1 MEVSG
6 VELRGMSAIVTGS
19 GRGIGRAIALRLARE
34 GVKVV
39 VNAKKGYEDVI
50 ETINMIKSV
59 GGEAIPVLA
68 DVSTREGCRELVRKA
83 MESFGRLDI
92 LVNNAGLGLYASF
105 LEQSDAMIEKVL
117 STSLKSVIY
126 CSQEAAKVMTEGSII
141 NIASIAG
148 IEPLY
153 GLSIYSA
160 AKAGVIGITKALAI
174 ELAPRIR
181 VNAIAPGIVK
191 TKMGESLLKVLK
203 LTEEEYLEKYTLLKR
218 FVEPDEIADTVIF
231 LIKTPSITGQTIVID
246 AGLSLITFRSQSI
259 Q

>member
-1 MEVSG
+1 

-39 VNAKKGYEDVI
+39 VNAKKGYEDII

-203 LTEEEYLEKYTLLKR
+203 LTEEEYLEKYTLLKK
-218 FVEPDEIADTVIF
+218 FIEPNEIADAVIF

-246 AGLSLITFRSQSI
+246 AGLSLITFRSSM
-259 Q
+259 

>member
-117 STSLKSVIY
+117 STSLRSVIY

-141 NIASIAG
+141 NVASIAG

-203 LTEEEYLEKYTLLKR
+203 LTEEEYLEKYTLLKK
-218 FVEPDEIADTVIF
+218 FIEPNEIADAVIF

-246 AGLSLITFRSQSI
+246 AGLSLITFRFSM
-259 Q
+259 

>member
-1 MEVSG
+1 ME
-6 VELRGMSAIVTGS
+6 LKGMSAIVTGS
-19 GRGIGRAIALRLARE
+19 GRGIGRAIVLRLARE

-68 DVSTREGCRELVRKA
+68 DVSTREGCRELARKA

-203 LTEEEYLEKYTLLKR
+203 LTEEEYLEKYTLLKK
-218 FVEPDEIADTVIF
+218 FIEPNEIADAVIF
-231 LIKTPSITGQTIVID
+231 LIKTPSIIGQTIVID
-246 AGLSLITFRSQSI
+246 AGLSLITFRFSM
-259 Q
+259 

>member
-1 MEVSG
+1 MVYPYI
-6 VELRGMSAIVTGS
+6 VLRGMSAIVTGS

-117 STSLKSVIY
+117 STSLRSVIY

-203 LTEEEYLEKYTLLKR
+203 LTEEEYLQKYTLLKK
-218 FVEPDEIADTVIF
+218 FIEPNEIADAVIF

-246 AGLSLITFRSQSI
+246 AGLSLITFRFSM
-259 Q
+259 

>member
-1 MEVSG
+1 ME
-6 VELRGMSAIVTGS
+6 LKGMSAIVTGS

-68 DVSTREGCRELVRKA
+68 DVSTREGCKELVRKA

-92 LVNNAGLGLYASF
+92 LVNNAGLGLYAPF

-218 FVEPDEIADTVIF
+218 FIEPNEIADAVIF

-246 AGLSLITFRSQSI
+246 AGLSLITFRFSM
-259 Q
+259 

>member
-1 MEVSG
+1 
-6 VELRGMSAIVTGS
+6 VELKGMSAIVTGS

-68 DVSTREGCRELVRKA
+68 DVSTREGCRELARKA
-83 MESFGRLDI
+83 MESFGRLNI

-218 FVEPDEIADTVIF
+218 FIEPNEIADAVIF
-231 LIKTPSITGQTIVID
+231 LIKIPSITGQTIVID
-246 AGLSLITFRSQSI
+246 AGLSLITFRFSM
-259 Q
+259 

>member
-6 VELRGMSAIVTGS
+6 VELKGMSAIVTGS

-68 DVSTREGCRELVRKA
+68 DVSTREGCKELARKA

-218 FVEPDEIADTVIF
+218 FIEPNEIADAVIF

-246 AGLSLITFRSQSI
+246 AGLSLITFRFSM
-259 Q
+259 

>member
-1 MEVSG
+1 
-6 VELRGMSAIVTGS
+6 VELKGMSAIVTGS

-68 DVSTREGCRELVRKA
+68 DVSTREGCRELARKA
-83 MESFGRLDI
+83 MESFGRLNI

-181 VNAIAPGIVK
+181 VNTIAPGIVK

-218 FVEPDEIADTVIF
+218 FIEPNEIADAVIF

-246 AGLSLITFRSQSI
+246 AGLSLITFRFSM
-259 Q
+259 

>member
-1 MEVSG
+1 

-203 LTEEEYLEKYTLLKR
+203 LTEEEYLEKYTLLKK
-218 FVEPDEIADTVIF
+218 FIEPNEIADAVIF

-246 AGLSLITFRSQSI
+246 AGLSLITFRFFM
-259 Q
+259 

>member
-1 MEVSG
+1 
-6 VELRGMSAIVTGS
+6 VELKGMSAIVTGS

-68 DVSTREGCRELVRKA
+68 DVSTREGCRELARKA
-83 MESFGRLDI
+83 MESFGRLNI
-92 LVNNAGLGLYASF
+92 LVNNAGLGLYAPF

-218 FVEPDEIADTVIF
+218 FIEPNEIADAVIF

-246 AGLSLITFRSQSI
+246 AGLSLITFRFSM
-259 Q
+259 

>member
-83 MESFGRLDI
+83 MESLGRLDI

-203 LTEEEYLEKYTLLKR
+203 LTEEEYLEKYTLLKK
-218 FVEPDEIADTVIF
+218 FIEPNEIADAVIF

-246 AGLSLITFRSQSI
+246 AGLSLITFRFSM
-259 Q
+259 

>member
-68 DVSTREGCRELVRKA
+68 DVSTREGCRELARKA

-203 LTEEEYLEKYTLLKR
+203 LTEEEYLEKYTLLKK
-218 FVEPDEIADTVIF
+218 FIEPNEIADAVIF

-246 AGLSLITFRSQSI
+246 AGLSLITFRFSM
-259 Q
+259 

>member
-83 MESFGRLDI
+83 MESLGRLDI

-203 LTEEEYLEKYTLLKR
+203 LTEEEYLQKYTLLKK
-218 FVEPDEIADTVIF
+218 FIEPNEIADAVIF

-246 AGLSLITFRSQSI
+246 AGLSLITFRFSM
-259 Q
+259 

>member
-1 MEVSG
+1 ME
-6 VELRGMSAIVTGS
+6 LKGMSAIVTGS

-68 DVSTREGCRELVRKA
+68 DVSTREGCRELARKA
-83 MESFGRLDI
+83 MESFGRLNI
-92 LVNNAGLGLYASF
+92 LVNNAGLGLYAPF

-218 FVEPDEIADTVIF
+218 FIEPNEIADAVIF

-246 AGLSLITFRSQSI
+246 AGLSLITFRFSM
-259 Q
+259 

>member
-1 MEVSG
+1 ME
-6 VELRGMSAIVTGS
+6 LKGMSAIVTGS

-68 DVSTREGCRELVRKA
+68 DVSTREGCRELARKA
-83 MESFGRLDI
+83 MESFGRLNI
-92 LVNNAGLGLYASF
+92 LVNNAGLGLYAPF

-218 FVEPDEIADTVIF
+218 FIEPNEIADAVIF
-231 LIKTPSITGQTIVID
+231 LIKKHHQ
-246 AGLSLITFRSQSI
+246 
-259 Q
+259 

>member
-68 DVSTREGCRELVRKA
+68 DVSTREGCRELARKA

-141 NIASIAG
+141 NIASIVG

-218 FVEPDEIADTVIF
+218 FIEPNEIADAVIF

-246 AGLSLITFRSQSI
+246 AGLSLITFRFSM
-259 Q
+259 

>member
-1 MEVSG
+1 M
-6 VELRGMSAIVTGS
+6 ELRGMSAIVTGS

-68 DVSTREGCRELVRKA
+68 DVSTREGCRELARKA

-203 LTEEEYLEKYTLLKR
+203 LTEEEYLEKYTLLKK
-218 FVEPDEIADTVIF
+218 FIEPNEIADAVIF

-246 AGLSLITFRSQSI
+246 AGLSLITFRFSM
-259 Q
+259 

>member
-1 MEVSG
+1 M
-6 VELRGMSAIVTGS
+6 ELRGMSAIVTGS

-218 FVEPDEIADTVIF
+218 FIEPNEIADAVIF

-246 AGLSLITFRSQSI
+246 AGLSLITFRFSM
-259 Q
+259 

>member
-1 MEVSG
+1 M
-6 VELRGMSAIVTGS
+6 ELRGMSAIVTGS

-203 LTEEEYLEKYTLLKR
+203 LTEEEYLEKYTLLKK
-218 FVEPDEIADTVIF
+218 FIEPNEIADAVIF

-246 AGLSLITFRSQSI
+246 AGLSLITFRFFM
-259 Q
+259 

>member
-1 MEVSG
+1 
-6 VELRGMSAIVTGS
+6 VELKGMSAIVTGS

-68 DVSTREGCRELVRKA
+68 DVSTREGCKELVRKA

-92 LVNNAGLGLYASF
+92 LVNNAGLGLYAPF

-181 VNAIAPGIVK
+181 VNTIAPGIVK

-218 FVEPDEIADTVIF
+218 FIEPNEIADAVIF

-246 AGLSLITFRSQSI
+246 AGLSLITFRFSM
-259 Q
+259 

>member
-1 MEVSG
+1 M
-6 VELRGMSAIVTGS
+6 ELRGMSAIVTGS

-203 LTEEEYLEKYTLLKR
+203 LTEEEYLEKYTLLKK
-218 FVEPDEIADTVIF
+218 FIEPSEIADAVIF

-246 AGLSLITFRSQSI
+246 AGLSLITFRFSM
-259 Q
+259 

>member
-1 MEVSG
+1 

-203 LTEEEYLEKYTLLKR
+203 LTEEEYLEKYTLLKK
-218 FVEPDEIADTVIF
+218 FIEPNEIADAVIF

-246 AGLSLITFRSQSI
+246 AGLSLITFRFSM
-259 Q
+259 

>member
-6 VELRGMSAIVTGS
+6 VELKGMSAIVTGS

-68 DVSTREGCRELVRKA
+68 DVSTREGCRELARKA
-83 MESFGRLDI
+83 MESFGRLNI

-218 FVEPDEIADTVIF
+218 FIEPNEIADAVIF

-246 AGLSLITFRSQSI
+246 AGLSLITFRFSM
-259 Q
+259 

>member
-1 MEVSG
+1 
-6 VELRGMSAIVTGS
+6 VELKGMSAIVTGS

-59 GGEAIPVLA
+59 DGEAIPVLA

-92 LVNNAGLGLYASF
+92 LVNNAGLGLYAPF

-203 LTEEEYLEKYTLLKR
+203 LTEEEYLEKYTLLKK
-218 FVEPDEIADTVIF
+218 FIEPNEIADAVIF

-246 AGLSLITFRSQSI
+246 AGLSLITFRFSM
-259 Q
+259 